1 MRHHLAAG
9 MTLVMYQAGP
19 NLEDMVV
26 DILADPEVMVDM
38 EELENMLEDL
48 EGMVDILEMG
58 ATVVTTVD
66 IGSMV
71 VDLATLVS
79 QGTMEVDLHSMDSMD
94 SMDSVLCYKSR
105 RVLPSRTCKGESED
119 IKEVRCHC
127 HCDVKAS

>member
-1 MRHHLAAG
+1 
-9 MTLVMYQAGP
+9 MTLVIFQAGP

-26 DILADPEVMVDM
+26 DILADPEVMLDM

-71 VDLATLVS
+71 VDLAT
-79 QGTMEVDLHSMDSMD
+79 MEVDLDSMDSMG

-105 RVLPSRTCKGESED
+105 RVLPSPTCRGESED

-127 HCDVKAS
+127 HCDVKAF

>member
-1 MRHHLAAG
+1 
-9 MTLVMYQAGP
+9 MTLVMFQEGP
-19 NLEDMVV
+19 NLEDMAV

-71 VDLATLVS
+71 VDLAT
-79 QGTMEVDLHSMDSMD
+79 MEVDL
-94 SMDSVLCYKSR
+94 DSVLCYKSR
-105 RVLPSRTCKGESED
+105 RVLPSPTCRGESED
-119 IKEVRCHC
+119 IKEVRFHC

>member
-9 MTLVMYQAGP
+9 MTLVMFQEGP

-26 DILADPEVMVDM
+26 DILADPEVMVDT
-38 EELENMLEDL
+38 EEVENMLEDL

-71 VDLATLVS
+71 VDLAT
-79 QGTMEVDLHSMDSMD
+79 MEVDLDSMG

-105 RVLPSRTCKGESED
+105 RVLPSPTCRGESED

-127 HCDVKAS
+127 HCDVKAC

>member
-1 MRHHLAAG
+1 
-9 MTLVMYQAGP
+9 MTLVMFQAGP

-79 QGTMEVDLHSMDSMD
+79 QGTMEVDLDSMD
-94 SMDSVLCYKSR
+94 SMDSVLCYKSHKA
-105 RVLPSRTCKGESED
+105 LPSRTCRGESED
-119 IKEVRCHC
+119 IKEVRFHC

>member
-1 MRHHLAAG
+1 
-9 MTLVMYQAGP
+9 MTLVMFQAGP

-26 DILADPEVMVDM
+26 DILVDPEVMVDM

-58 ATVVTTVD
+58 ATVVTTVG

-71 VDLATLVS
+71 VDLSTLVS
-79 QGTMEVDLHSMDSMD
+79 QGTMEVDLDSMG

-105 RVLPSRTCKGESED
+105 RALPSPICRGESED
-119 IKEVRCHC
+119 IKEVRFHC

>member
-1 MRHHLAAG
+1 
-9 MTLVMYQAGP
+9 MTLVMFQAGP

-79 QGTMEVDLHSMDSMD
+79 QGTMEVGLDSMG

-105 RVLPSRTCKGESED
+105 RVLPSPTCKGESED
-119 IKEVRCHC
+119 IKEDQQILQWKLTTIC
-127 HCDVKAS
+127 SLLL